1 MTTLFM
7 NLTDIR
13 SILGIEINYNTYAE
27 IFNET
32 DCDNDF
38 TVSSTEF
45 EMAINGEFCDGQIT
59 HRGLEKW
66 WKTVKKFVIKFVR
79 IFVCEDTIGVG
90 VTIPLYTYL
99 KSNILTTT
107 EVPTVT
113 VSTTIPP
120 SVQTTTVVT
129 TTVQTTTEPTT
140 TVQTTTVVTST
151 ADPTTTETTTVQTTT
166 EEPTTTVQTSTVVT
180 STVQATTT
188 SDSSDCEI
196 VDFEADDNG
205 NCFLVVTSKLN
216 WSKVNIKVMRVRI
229 NTFCDPFIK
238 KILEN

>member
-13 SILGIEINYNTYAE
+13 SILGIEINNNTYTE

-120 SVQTTTVVT
+120 SVQTTTVVP

-151 ADPTTTETTTVQTTT
+151 ADPTTTE
-166 EEPTTTVQTSTVVT
+166 EPTTTVQTSTVVT
-180 STVQATTT
+180 STVQTTT
-188 SDSSDCEI
+188 TGDSSCEI
-196 VDFEADDNG
+196 EDFEADDNG